1 MNQGPI
7 IHKRIIGRT
16 FLGICQPSYHNFQE
30 KKGCKFHAHLE
41 VFFSL
46 NLMTLYMQRISLIFW
61 TQKVNIRSLRNQK
74 NEGSLFFHLD
84 NGH

>member
-46 NLMTLYMQRISLIFW
+46 NLMTLVLWYLSLWELLELLYLGI
-61 TQKVNIRSLRNQK
+61 NCIC
-74 NEGSLFFHLD
+74 
-84 NGH
+84 

>member
-46 NLMTLYMQRISLIFW
+46 NLMTLTYI
-61 TQKVNIRSLRNQK
+61 V
-74 NEGSLFFHLD
+74 LFFVIVLKSSSFWMS
-84 NGH
+84 GQILFI

>member
-46 NLMTLYMQRISLIFW
+46 NLMTLVLWYLSLWELLELLYLGI
-61 TQKVNIRSLRNQK
+61 KCIC
-74 NEGSLFFHLD
+74 
-84 NGH
+84 

>member
-46 NLMTLYMQRISLIFW
+46 NLMTLGLYFLF
-61 TQKVNIRSLRNQK
+61 LDNQK
-74 NEGSLFFHLD
+74 
-84 NGH
+84 